1 MMKQL
6 WLATVLLPLLFSCKG
21 KADDAEAA
29 RAVPM
34 AEKNLVDTMTL
45 RRTVFSREIVS
56 NGVLEGARRAELAFA
71 APGTVAKVY
80 VHNGSRV
87 QKGSPIAE
95 LDTETL
101 ALALENAR
109 QGLERSRLDY
119 LDRLVSY
126 GYGSDTTK
134 VPSDLREAAR
144 IRVGLCRG

>member
-1 MMKQL
+1 M
-6 WLATVLLPLLFSCKG
+6 
-21 KADDAEAA
+21 
-29 RAVPM
+29 
-34 AEKNLVDTMTL
+34 
-45 RRTVFSREIVS
+45 
-56 NGVLEGARRAELAFA
+56 
-71 APGTVAKVY
+71 
-80 VHNGSRV
+80 

-95 LDTETL
+95 LDTEAL

-134 VPSDLREAAR
+134 VPSDLREAAC